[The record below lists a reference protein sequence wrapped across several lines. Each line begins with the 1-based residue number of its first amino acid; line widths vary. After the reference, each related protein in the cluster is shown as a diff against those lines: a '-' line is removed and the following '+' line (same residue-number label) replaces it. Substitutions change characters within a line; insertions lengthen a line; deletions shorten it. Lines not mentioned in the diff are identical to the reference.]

1 MYEAIGQRIKSTDFP
16 LKCRAMYYFSKG
28 RHDHQERKG
37 SGLPYYVH
45 PRGVAYI
52 VMEHNGTE
60 DQINAA
66 FAHDLM
72 EDTETSYLEIKAVCN
87 EHVANMCAELR
98 NNNFKKEQMGKEA
111 YITEKLLK
119 MSEDALLVKL
129 ADMVYNSYDMPAE
142 KALNRMYKNVCE
154 LLIKRELNP
163 TCRELATMV
172 ILADPQEQLAIQK
185 EKDPR
190 N

>member
-1 MYEAIGQRIKSTDFP
+1 MYEAIGKRIKSTDFP
-16 LKCRAMYYFSKG
+16 IKCRAMYYVSKG
-28 RHDHQERKG
+28 RHDHQVRKG

-52 VMEHNGTE
+52 VMEHKGSD

-72 EDTETSYLEIKAVCN
+72 EDTETSYLEIMNWTN
-87 EHVANMCAELR
+87 EKVANICDELR
-98 NNNFKKEQMGKEA
+98 NNNFKKEQLGKEA
-111 YITEKLLK
+111 YITEKLLH

-142 KALNRMYKNVCE
+142 KALNRMYRNVCE
-154 LLIKRELNP
+154 LLLKRPLNP

-172 ILADPQEQLAIQK
+172 LLADPQEETKK
-185 EKDPR
+185 ET